1 MDRNLGKETV
11 GEGDGTST
19 PSESWLFAQA
29 LLGRAAP
36 SASSAA
42 ADERAKRE
50 QLAWLAKISSEH
62 ESQLRRSLK
71 EISDATAERAQ
82 LEWLAEISP
91 RHESQLGRLL
101 AFEAEARDA
110 QERLERLVG
119 GSPLQE
125 FQWDPAKHPRRGGAP
140 NAGWFATTG
149 GTGSTAG
156 SGGSA
161 GKLDRAGRD
170 GERDAN
176 GQHHV
181 PPRMLELAGAWSQ
194 TQDRLDQYHR
204 DIERLP
210 NRIEKERA
218 QLGTGGRYAYVHSQN
233 LAKAQQDLE
242 TAKAQVPE
250 LEARLRDL
258 KKEYHESGYDDV
270 GYGTT
275 TPGETFVGGRG
286 IEKVGSAL
294 KYGGSPAGLK
304 PTGVEVD
311 LALGV
316 ASLRQLGKAGLN
328 KALTKAPSN
337 TVSKAATLKPYGE
350 VGGHHIPAK
359 SAFRGAMA
367 YDAKG
372 ALAVSNEE
380 LARFNVRHVAVTG
393 AQKTLYREFAKTGA
407 KLTWEE
413 VQRIETEALLR
424 GGMSSDVARAAVNQ
438 AIAALKKAGVPSPT
452 RIPWGN

>member
-1 MDRNLGKETV
+1 MAHNVQTGPVAETCA
-11 GEGDGTST
+11 TL
-19 PSESWLFAQA
+19 PSDAWLFAQA
-29 LLGRAAP
+29 LLGKTVP
-36 SASSAA
+36 SALSAA

-62 ESQLRRSLK
+62 ESQLRRSVS
-71 EISDATAERAQ
+71 EQSNATAERER
-82 LEWLAEISP
+82 LEWLAKISA
-91 RHESQLGRLL
+91 RHESQLLRLL
-101 AFEAEARDA
+101 ATEAEAREA
-110 QERLERLVG
+110 QERFEWLVE
-119 GSPLQE
+119 GSTLHE
-125 FQWDPAKHPRRGGAP
+125 AQWDPAKHPRRGGAP

-149 GTGSTAG
+149 GTGGTA
-156 SGGSA
+156 GSA
-161 GKLDRAGRD
+161 GKLGRAGRD
-170 GERDAN
+170 GARDAN
-176 GQHHV
+176 GKHHV

-194 TQDRLDQYHR
+194 TRDRLDQYRR

-210 NRIEKERA
+210 SRIASERA
-218 QLGTGGRYAYVHSQN
+218 QLGSGGRYAYVHTQN

-242 TAKAQVPE
+242 TAKSQVPE
-250 LEARLRDL
+250 LEAQLRKL
-258 KKEYHESGYDDV
+258 EKEYHESGYDDV

-275 TPGETFVGGRG
+275 TPGETFIGGRG
-286 IEKVGSAL
+286 IEKVGNAL
-294 KYGGSPAGLK
+294 KYGGSPAG
-304 PTGVEVD
+304 PTPTDVEVD
-311 LALGV
+311 LALGA

-359 SAFRGAMA
+359 SAFRGAMS

-380 LARFNVRHVAVTG
+380 LVRFNVRHVAVTG

-407 KLTWEE
+407 KLTWED

-438 AIAALKKAGVPSPT
+438 AIDALKKAGVPSPT